1 MDWTRVLLSRCAALF
16 RMRSHDAELDEE
28 LQAHIDLAV
37 EENVRSGMS
46 REAARTAALRSFGGV
61 TQTREAYRIERGFPL
76 LEQTGRDLR
85 FALRQL
91 RRSPAFAATAILT
104 LALGLGANTAVF
116 SLINAVLL
124 RPLPV
129 PHNDELAFLEIA
141 RKDDGDRGPNT
152 GFPEPILRALEK
164 RHDAFEHTAAF
175 TEDTQLLLR
184 GSSGTQQIKGSM
196 VSGEFFSMMEVQPL
210 LGRVLTPADDQKGGG
225 ATGYTAVISEGFWRQ
240 WFGASPNVI
249 GSQLTIANTAFTV
262 VGVMPRS
269 FKGADLT
276 RNPSIYVP
284 LWSEPVIDAPI
295 SMVGGGYHAWW
306 LNVMARRKAGVSLEQ
321 ANAAL
326 AAASNAIID
335 ENALDARWV
344 KDAHEADLHLL
355 AESGARGYSDLRMQF
370 AKPLMAV
377 FVLCAVMLL
386 LACLNLASLLMAR
399 AASRERELA
408 TRLALGASRRRLIRQ
423 LMVESLLIAALGTI
437 AGMAAAPIVSRALAA
452 LMTPAGDISIDTT
465 LDWRVFAFVALTSV
479 GATFL
484 IGLMPALRS
493 TGKELSEQIKS
504 GGQNA
509 TKQTQRRLL
518 PRVLMGLEV
527 ALALMLVAGAGLL
540 ATSLAR
546 LYSTG
551 IGYDPKHVVD
561 IAPNTDKQSLEGD
574 ALLHWYHDYQDA
586 LARQPGVESAALAN
600 DTPMDGSITK
610 TSFHDPSSGKELN
623 VFANTV
629 GPGYFRTL
637 RVPLLAGREFN
648 WNDTLSSGKKII
660 ISQSLARHLYPTG
673 NVIGQRLSMG
683 EHTRVG
689 EHTPGADDYLVV
701 GVVGDLHIMNIREQS
716 AEVIYHSTTQ
726 SREKKPSYFV
736 VVRVNGSAVPL
747 AAASR
752 QIAVRMAPEIPPP
765 AITTLSGDIDNGI
778 ASERMMAMLSIFF
791 AGCALLVTGIGLY
804 GTLSYATAR
813 RTSEIGIRM
822 ALGAQRA
829 QVVAMVF
836 RENAWIAACGSAAG
850 LAVALFAAKAL
861 ASFLYG
867 TSVHD
872 PWVLAGS
879 VAALTLIASA
889 ASLLPALRA
898 ALIDPMRALRTE

>member
-1 MDWTRVLLSRCAALF
+1 MSRCRALF
-16 RMRSHDAELDEE
+16 RGRRLNGELDEE
-28 LQAHIDLAV
+28 LLAHIDLAI
-37 EENVRSGMS
+37 EENLRAGMNP
-46 REAARTAALRSFGGV
+46 EQARTAALRAFGGV

-76 LEQTGRDLR
+76 LEQAGRDLR

-196 VSGEFFSMMEVQPL
+196 VSGEFFAMMEVQPL

-295 SMVGGGYHAWW
+295 SMVDGGYHAWW

-423 LMVESLLIAALGTI
+423 LMVESLLIATLGTI
-437 AGMAAAPIVSRALAA
+437 AGIAAAPIVSRALAA

-465 LDWRVFAFVALTSV
+465 LDWRVFAFVALTAV

-504 GGQNA
+504 GAQNA

-551 IGYDPKHVVD
+551 LGYDPNHVVS
-561 IAPNTDKQSLEGD
+561 IAPNTDKQPLEGD
-574 ALLHWYHDYQDA
+574 ALLRWYHDYQDA
-586 LARQPGVESAALAN
+586 LAHQPGVESAALAN

-610 TSFHDPSSGKELN
+610 TLLHDPMSGKELN

-629 GPGYFRTL
+629 GPGYFHTL

-648 WNDTLSSGKKII
+648 WNDTLSGGTKTI
-660 ISQSLARHLYPTG
+660 ISESLARHLFPNG
-673 NVIGQRLSMG
+673 SAVGQHLSMG
-683 EHTRVG
+683 QHAAGQRASTREHA
-689 EHTPGADDYLVV
+689 PAADDILVV

-726 SREKKPSYFV
+726 SHEKKPSYFV

-747 AAASR
+747 ASASR
-752 QIAVRMAPEIPPP
+752 QIAARMAPEIPPP
-765 AITTLSGDIDNGI
+765 AITTLSGDIDNSI

-829 QVVAMVF
+829 QVVGMVF

-850 LAVALFAAKAL
+850 LTVALFAAKAL

-879 VAALTLIASA
+879 VAALALIAST

-898 ALIDPMRALRTE
+898 ALVDPMRALRTE